1 MDRIILLMNGIT
13 GSGKSYCANG
23 LASKADHIKVIRTS
37 DIRRELGF
45 VKRCDPTPPSHY
57 QKGSIRR
64 EKVYAEILK
73 RVVYQDKSGPE
84 VIILDGAYEDKGKR
98 VAIYDLAGNMDLQ
111 VFCLYCH
118 CPRPETIKRITA
130 RKPDHRTTDEA
141 IDIAI
146 LDHIESSFEH
156 PFVDFH
162 LSNAHL
168 YIIDLN
174 TQRMVAGMQRCTGG
188 VNNTFILELLAE
200 IGYSFDLRPRVGLD
214 FDGLIANTY
223 KAKQKYA
230 YNRHGVEL
238 TLQQCKRERATEILG
253 DVRYQ
258 KMIREIYGTRL
269 TLELEPMH
277 GSVSAIQALDEL
289 ADCYIVTA
297 RYEKEVKW
305 LRIWLDRYVLPIH
318 GIVHTSEKSKLEAI
332 TNLGLDWFFDDSI
345 RNLREL
351 DRKSLKL
358 GLYDPSGLDANMQI
372 PEFIARVSK
381 WDDIVCLIENNVAR

>member
-1 MDRIILLMNGIT
+1 MNGIT

-23 LASKADHIKVIRTS
+23 LARQTDHIKVLRTS
-37 DIRRELGF
+37 DIRRELGL
-45 VKRCDPTPPSHY
+45 VKRCGPTPPSHY
-57 QKGSIRR
+57 QRGSIHR

-73 RVVYQDKSGPE
+73 RVIYQDKSGSGI
-84 VIILDGAYEDKGKR
+84 IILDGAYEDKRKR
-98 VAIYDLAGNMDLQ
+98 FAVYDLASKMDLQ

-118 CPRPETIKRITA
+118 CPRPEAIKRITT
-130 RKPDHRTTDEA
+130 RKPVHRTIDEA
-141 IDIAI
+141 IDLTV

-156 PFVDFH
+156 PSADFH
-162 LSNAHL
+162 LSKAHL
-168 YIIDLN
+168 CILDVN
-174 TQRMVAGMQRCTGG
+174 TQRMVAKVQRCPEG
-188 VNNTFILELLAE
+188 VDNTFLLRLLAE
-200 IGYSFDLRPRVGLD
+200 IGYSFDLRPRIGLD

-230 YNRHGVEL
+230 YDKYGMEL
-238 TLQQCKRERATEILG
+238 TPQQCRREKATKILG
-253 DVRYQ
+253 SVRYQ

-269 TLELEPMH
+269 TLELEPMP
-277 GSVSAIQALDEL
+277 GSISAIQGMDEL

-297 RYEKEVKW
+297 RYKKELKW
-305 LRIWLDRYVLPIH
+305 LRIWLDKYVLPIH
-318 GIVHTSEKSKLEAI
+318 GIVHTAEQSKCEAV

-358 GLYDPSGLDANMQI
+358 GLYDPYGLDAGMQI

-381 WDDIVCLIENNVAR
+381 WDDIVCLIKNNVAR